1 MTIGQSIRRLRR
13 EAGLTHA
20 DLAAR
25 IGVSRSTVALWERG
39 RSQPRVGALDG
50 IAEALGVDAGMLVCP
65 KESEPVDAQAEE
77 GWTVPLVS
85 REATPSGEVLG
96 ACVEVPK
103 SLFSNHPNAIAVVM
117 PDDSMSR
124 AFPEGFVV
132 VCDPD
137 RAPANGSSV
146 VASVDGQ
153 TLVRRWY
160 RGNGHNPARG
170 GQSRALR

>member
-1 MTIGQSIRRLRR
+1 MT
-13 EAGLTHA
+13 
-20 DLAAR
+20 
-25 IGVSRSTVALWERG
+25 
-39 RSQPRVGALDG
+39 
-50 IAEALGVDAGMLVCP
+50 
-65 KESEPVDAQAEE
+65 
-77 GWTVPLVS
+77 PLI
-85 REATPSGEVLG
+85 TPSSEVLG

-146 VASVDGQ
+146 VASVNGQ

-160 RGNGHNPARG
+160 CVNDTILLVADSHGRYDDVVASTASPPEVIGTVVWA
-170 GQSRALR
+170 QSRDLLA